1 MKARITAITASLALV
16 AVAALAGEHRADSRP
31 LRGAGTQLELRE
43 PPTRLAEAGA
53 PSPVPVRY
61 PSADARAAPTESP
74 ARDPESGEWGM
85 LLAGFLGAAAIARRR
100 MSS

>member
-16 AVAALAGEHRADSRP
+16 AVAALAGEHPADSSQ
-31 LRGAGTQLELRE
+31 LRGASAKLELLE
-43 PPTRLAEAGA
+43 PPIRLAAAEDSSAT
-53 PSPVPVRY
+53 RY
-61 PSADARAAPTESP
+61 PSSGRRAAPAESP